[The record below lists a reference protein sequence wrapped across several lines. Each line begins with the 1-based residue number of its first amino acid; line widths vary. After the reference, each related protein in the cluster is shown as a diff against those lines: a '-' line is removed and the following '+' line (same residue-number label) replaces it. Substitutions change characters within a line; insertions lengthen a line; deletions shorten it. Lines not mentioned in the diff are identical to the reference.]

1 MKEIQITLTEL
12 TKEESCKVASQQ
24 ILIYNKLTGTYTLE
38 WNDSK
43 NYIGKSKFAS
53 DKLVYFSFK
62 TMEELKNE

>member
-24 ILIYNKLTGTYTLE
+24 ILIYNRLTGTYTLE

-62 TMEELKNE
+62 TMEELKNG